1 VENEGKKENLLLKQ
15 LREYHL
21 QSKWKRKPRGAGGQ
35 ILAYLIYVIIPSER
49 KTSGFFD

>member
-1 VENEGKKENLLLKQ
+1 VETEGKQENLLLKQ

-21 QSKWKRKPRGAGGQ
+21 QSKWKRKPRRARGK
-35 ILAYLIYVIIPSER
+35 ILFYLIYVIIPSER